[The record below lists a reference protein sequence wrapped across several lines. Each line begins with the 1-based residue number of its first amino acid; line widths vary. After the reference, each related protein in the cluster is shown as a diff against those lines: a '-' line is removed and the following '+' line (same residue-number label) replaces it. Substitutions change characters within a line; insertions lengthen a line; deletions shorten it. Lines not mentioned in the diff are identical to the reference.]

1 MSEACDGDR
10 GGSVVEWR
18 AAGGREKWPAN
29 RAPWIWVSLPVR
41 VVDDFVRDLVVA
53 LTPMH
58 TLCGRGECGW

>member
-1 MSEACDGDR
+1 M
-10 GGSVVEWR
+10 EWR

-53 LTPMH
+53 LTPMQ
-58 TLCGRGECGW
+58 LCVWEGWMWLVTRAS